1 MLSRE
6 IFNLIPIRDK
16 SKIPAISWGEYQ
28 QKKYEGEINSTNYAV
43 ICGKVSGCVVIDVDS
58 PELIRKLFKD
68 WDNLL
73 KTTLVIKTGS
83 GGYHVYVKPKNGNFP
98 PKMPLSNSNG
108 QHIDI
113 QSDGSYVIGP
123 GSIHPNGTEYEIISS
138 THDLTEFDIMSFL
151 QYIKQF
157 GFNSEYG
164 GLKRFEEIAKGGLG
178 KGERNASA
186 FKYAINLLEN
196 VEMDSTTAWAETLRW
211 NKTNN
216 PPMDDRELRAT
227 FESALKKYAGKI
239 QTPVTESETLSLKLM
254 RDISATD
261 EGKTISFYGFI
272 AATDEHRTITKSLE
286 HKCPTCEYK
295 KVAETDGFDNPRT
308 PHCKD
313 HKLEMEPIEETRVT
327 EDVRTILIQEMPDE
341 VVNNTPSRKTARV
354 HADLARLVY
363 ISSRKIMFIGKFR
376 SVKVKG
382 KMENEIIIE
391 IEKIEYVDE
400 NLDKVSTTEE
410 LKKIDSM
417 IDEQF
422 FDKLA
427 SSFAPNIFGY
437 KDIKKSILLHLVGG
451 GNTRR
456 TRIHIIIIG
465 NPGRG
470 KSELLNFSGKLG
482 KSCYV
487 NGKLASG
494 AGLAAGIVKLSTGAS
509 VPSTGALTL
518 YDFVMIDETDKAR
531 KEDRAAILE
540 CLEQGTVSLK
550 KVGVDITVPAHA
562 SILAAANP
570 RLGKWKNELGLEQN
584 INLESFLLSRFDLI
598 WGIIQQT
605 NTERAQVAHHI
616 ISQATGKKETPFSI
630 DELKRYINFCK
641 TIRPKLTEKAAK
653 HLEDFYIRTAEF
665 IQENNDE
672 TLPLEERQLEG
683 LIRMATAH
691 AKLHLKDTVEVID
704 MQEAIRLYEESLHS
718 FGITTESGKLQLDLR
733 SPAAN
738 KEEAFFGAIYGVVD
752 DNKHFRHDDLLNRL
766 KTYNK
771 FFKSIHQAK
780 NYFDEMAVKG
790 RVLLNEDGSYRLAK
804 L

>member
-1 MLSRE
+1 MLSRDT
-6 IFNLIPIRDK
+6 FNLIPIRDK
-16 SKIPAISWGEYQ
+16 SKIPAIAWGEYQ

-98 PKMPLSNSNG
+98 PKMPLSNTSG

-123 GSIHPNGTEYEIISS
+123 GSIHPNGNKYEIISA
-138 THDLTEFDIMSFL
+138 TNEVLEFDIMTFL

-157 GFNSEYG
+157 GFNTEYG

-186 FKYAINLLEN
+186 FKYSINLLEN
-196 VEMDSTTAWAETLRW
+196 VGMDSTTAWAETLRW
-211 NKTNN
+211 NKTNK
-216 PPMDDRELRAT
+216 PPMDDRELRTT

-286 HKCPTCEYK
+286 HKCPACEYT
-295 KVAETDGFDNPRT
+295 VIAETDGFDNPRT

-313 HKLEMEPIEETRVT
+313 HSLEMEPKEETRVT

-410 LKKIDSM
+410 LKKIDGM
-417 IDEQF
+417 MDEQF

-427 SSFAPNIFGY
+427 NSFAPNIFGY
-437 KDIKKSILLHLVGG
+437 RDIKKSILLHLVGG

-470 KSELLNFSGKLG
+470 KSELLNFTGKLG

-550 KVGVDITVPAHA
+550 KVGVDITVPANA

-598 WGIIQQT
+598 WGVIQQT

-616 ISQATGKKETPFSI
+616 ISQATREQEIPFSV

-718 FGITTESGKLQLDLR
+718 FGISTESGKLQLDLR

-738 KEEAFFGAIYGVVD
+738 KEEAFFGAIYGIVD
-752 DNKHFRHDDLLNRL
+752 DNKHFRHDDLLNKL

-780 NYFDEMAVKG
+780 NYFDEMAAKG
-790 RVLLNEDGSYRLAK
+790 RILLNEDGSYRLAK

>member
-1 MLSRE
+1 
-6 IFNLIPIRDK
+6 
-16 SKIPAISWGEYQ
+16 
-28 QKKYEGEINSTNYAV
+28 
-43 ICGKVSGCVVIDVDS
+43 
-58 PELIRKLFKD
+58 
-68 WDNLL
+68 
-73 KTTLVIKTGS
+73 
-83 GGYHVYVKPKNGNFP
+83 
-98 PKMPLSNSNG
+98 
-108 QHIDI
+108 
-113 QSDGSYVIGP
+113 
-123 GSIHPNGTEYEIISS
+123 
-138 THDLTEFDIMSFL
+138 
-151 QYIKQF
+151 
-157 GFNSEYG
+157 
-164 GLKRFEEIAKGGLG
+164 
-178 KGERNASA
+178 
-186 FKYAINLLEN
+186 
-196 VEMDSTTAWAETLRW
+196 
-211 NKTNN
+211 
-216 PPMDDRELRAT
+216 
-227 FESALKKYAGKI
+227 
-239 QTPVTESETLSLKLM
+239 M

-286 HKCPTCEYK
+286 HKCPACDYT
-295 KVAETDGFDNPRT
+295 VTAETDGFDNPRT

-382 KMENEIIIE
+382 KLENEIIIE

-417 IDEQF
+417 MDEQF

-738 KEEAFFGAIYGVVD
+738 KEEAFFGAIYGIVD